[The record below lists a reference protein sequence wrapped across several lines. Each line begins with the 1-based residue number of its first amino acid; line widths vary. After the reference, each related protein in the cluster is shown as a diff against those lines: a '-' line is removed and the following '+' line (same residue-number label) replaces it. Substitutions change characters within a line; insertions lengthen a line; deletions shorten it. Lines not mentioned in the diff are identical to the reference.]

1 MAKPKPGEFT
11 YPPLPRLS
19 SPFAE
24 NIPWFVGADKNN
36 KPDGFTS
43 QPDLAMKDYHGIPV
57 LCPGDVNRVWNKEF
71 ERQRKRKATVWNKVL
86 DLMEKRLDLD
96 DEYVAIRL
104 SNRPTITAQG
114 KMEHDRKER
123 AIKREIFGNKAKIE
137 GLLEALIEMELPPG
151 RSTTHEED
159 LAWIKKRAQDL
170 YDREA
175 G

>member
-71 ERQRKRKATVWNKVL
+71 ERQRKKKAIVWNKVL
-86 DLMEKRLDLD
+86 DLMEELLDLED
-96 DEYVAIRL
+96 QYEGTHVFGRVEGDTLKIR
-104 SNRPTITAQG
+104 
-114 KMEHDRKER
+114 K
-123 AIKREIFGNKAKIE
+123 IKREIVTNKAKTE